1 MRPYLQGIAAV
12 VMADGFLLWAMTTF
26 QDQSFAICGKTIAS
40 LRRNVIRNLPSWIGG
55 EFHIT
60 EQRSDNKLT
69 VRCRRTGKVNTFYLF
84 GGKDEASYALVQGIT
99 LAGAL
104 LDEVALMPRSFVE
117 QVVARCSVE
126 GSKMWFNC
134 NPEGPEHWFYKEWV
148 LKAQERNALHIHFTM
163 EDNYS
168 LSVKIK
174 ERYERMYTGVFYQ
187 RYIKGLWCVAEGLV
201 YQLFDPK
208 LHVVHTA
215 PEVGRYF
222 ISVDYGTLNPFS
234 AGLWCLRDGVA
245 TRIRE
250 YYHNGREAR
259 MDELE
264 IDLVETSAHAGARP
278 EHAEWQGKIFSRSGR
293 SSRYPD
299 FVSST
304 GYGTGAGLGGWNCS
318 HSFRP
323 YIEGFPR
330 AYTEETLRQYEARDI
345 DYDGKKLTEYEA
357 LQEQRGIE
365 RGIRRWKREVNALDA
380 IGEDTSEASKHLR
393 AWNAKQQS
401 FLSKTGLKRNF
412 NREQP

>member
-1 MRPYLQGIAAV
+1 MLTPKYLQGCPDSLLALYAQAEEDILADMARRINAFDLYIPSTDFQHRKLEEMGMMREEILEELSKRSGKTKRELQRIMRDAGVKTMASDDKVYKAAGLIEKTGEVSPAMRRTIAAGMKKTNGV
-12 VMADGFLLWAMTTF
+12 FTNLTKTTAKTATKQF
-26 QDQSFAICGKTIAS
+26 ERALDRAYMQVTSEAIDPTTAVRSAVKS
-40 LRRNVIRNLPSWIGG
+40 LAREGVQAIRYPTGHVDSIDVAVRRAVI
-55 EFHIT
+55 
-60 EQRSDNKLT
+60 
-69 VRCRRTGKVNTFYLF
+69 
-84 GGKDEASYALVQGIT
+84 
-99 LAGAL
+99 
-104 LDEVALMPRSFVE
+104 
-117 QVVARCSVE
+117 
-126 GSKMWFNC
+126 
-134 NPEGPEHWFYKEWV
+134 
-148 LKAQERNALHIHFTM
+148 
-163 EDNYS
+163 
-168 LSVKIK
+168 
-174 ERYERMYTGVFYQ
+174 TGVNQ
-187 RYIKGLWCVAEGLV
+187 
-201 YQLFDPK
+201 
-208 LHVVHTA
+208 TA
-215 PEVGRYF
+215 LKVQ
-222 ISVDYGTLNPFS
+222 
-234 AGLWCLRDGVA
+234 
-245 TRIRE
+245 
-250 YYHNGREAR
+250 EAR

-264 IDLVETSAHAGARP
+264 VDLVETSAHAGARP
-278 EHAEWQGKIFSRSGR
+278 EHAEWQGQIFSRSGR

-357 LQEQRGIE
+357 IQEQRGIE